1 VKEKRRLKRRH
12 LIYYLRVF
20 EKNDDQPIGHMVDI
34 SAEGMMLISED
45 PIKTGTVFELRMVLP
60 VEIEGS
66 REIIFS
72 AESRWC
78 GKDENPDFYNTG
90 FQLIDPSQ
98 EHIKIT
104 EHLIQKFCFKENLG
118 RL

>member
-1 VKEKRRLKRRH
+1 MEEKRRLQRRH

-20 EKNDDQPIGHMVDI
+20 EKNADQPLGHMVDI
-34 SAEGMMLISED
+34 STEGMMLISEQ
-45 PIKTGTVFELRMVLP
+45 PVKTETVFELRMVLP

-66 REIIFS
+66 REVHFS

-78 GKDENPDFYNTG
+78 REDENPDFYNTG
-90 FQLIDPSQ
+90 FQLINPSP
-98 EHIKIT
+98 EHVKIT